1 MQDLAN
7 WWPEFWQ
14 QWQTPIRILAI
25 LLGTLIARW
34 ILLASVRRVLNQVEN
49 DTNGKLNHPDAKQAS
64 QSPIAKARV
73 IQRSRTLASVLSNL
87 ITWSLL
93 LFAVGAVLS
102 ELGVAVGALV
112 ASAGILGAA
121 LGFGAQSLVKD
132 LINGLFIIFEDQF
145 GVGDSVDLGEAR
157 GVIEN
162 VGLRVTQV
170 RDVNG
175 VLWYVRNGE
184 IIRVGNHSQGWSR
197 VILDIPLSY
206 KVNIEKARE
215 VILEAAKELVKD
227 SNFAKRMLGQPE
239 IWGIESITADQVVMR
254 LVQQVGPQD
263 ADDVARELRLR
274 VKKKLDAAKITLA
287 SDKNSIFVDV
297 PDSAKKPE
305 KAKK

>member
-1 MQDLAN
+1 
-7 WWPEFWQ
+7 
-14 QWQTPIRILAI
+14 
-25 LLGTLIARW
+25 
-34 ILLASVRRVLNQVEN
+34 
-49 DTNGKLNHPDAKQAS
+49 
-64 QSPIAKARV
+64 
-73 IQRSRTLASVLSNL
+73 
-87 ITWSLL
+87 
-93 LFAVGAVLS
+93 
-102 ELGVAVGALV
+102 
-112 ASAGILGAA
+112 
-121 LGFGAQSLVKD
+121 VKD

-227 SNFAKRMLGQPE
+227 SKFSKRMLGQPE

-287 SDKNSIFVDV
+287 SDKNAIFVDV
-297 PDSAKKPE
+297 PG
-305 KAKK
+305 KATK

>member
-1 MQDLAN
+1 MQDLAG

-14 QWQTPIRILAI
+14 QWQTPIRIVAI
-25 LLGTLIARW
+25 LVGTVIARW
-34 ILLASVRRVLNQVEN
+34 ALLISVSRVLKQVEN
-49 DTNGKLNHPDAKQAS
+49 GTKGKPAGAETRS
-64 QSPIAKARV
+64 QSPISKARV
-73 IQRSRTLASVLSNL
+73 IRRAKTLASVMSNL

-184 IIRVGNHSQGWSR
+184 IIRVGNQSQGWSR

-206 KVNIEKARE
+206 KVNIDKARE
-215 VILEAAKELVKD
+215 AILEAAKELVKD
-227 SNFAKRMLGQPE
+227 SSFAKRMLGQPE
-239 IWGIESITADQVVMR
+239 IWGIESVTADQVVMR

-263 ADDVARELRLR
+263 ADEVARELRLR
-274 VKKKLDAAKITLA
+274 IKNKLDAAKIPLA
-287 SDKNSIFVDV
+287 SEKNSIFVEV
-297 PDSAKKPE
+297 TG

>member
-1 MQDLAN
+1 MQDIAT

-14 QWQTPIRILAI
+14 QWQTPIRIAAI
-25 LLGTLIARW
+25 LLGTVIARW
-34 ILLASVRRVLNQVEN
+34 ALLVSVSRVLKQVEN
-49 DTNGKLNHPDAKQAS
+49 GTNGKLAQSAARTIS

-73 IQRSRTLASVLSNL
+73 IQRAKTLASVMSNL

-184 IIRVGNHSQGWSR
+184 IIRVGNQSQGWSR

-206 KVNIEKARE
+206 KANIDKARE
-215 VILEAAKELVKD
+215 AILQAAQELVKD

-239 IWGIESITADQVVMR
+239 IWGIESVTADQVVMR

-263 ADDVARELRLR
+263 ADEVARELRLR
-274 VKKKLDAAKITLA
+274 IKNKLDAAKIALA
-287 SDKNSIFVDV
+287 SEK
-297 PDSAKKPE
+297 SAIYVE
-305 KAKK
+305 VAGKASK

>member
-1 MQDLAN
+1 VLKGIESGTGGKLAN
-7 WWPEFWQ
+7 S
-14 QWQTPIRILAI
+14 
-25 LLGTLIARW
+25 
-34 ILLASVRRVLNQVEN
+34 ASNALNQ
-49 DTNGKLNHPDAKQAS
+49 
-64 QSPIAKARV
+64 SPLAKARV
-73 IQRSRTLASVLSNL
+73 VQRAKTLASVMSNL

-93 LFAVGAVLS
+93 LFAAGAVLS

-121 LGFGAQSLVKD
+121 IGFGAQSLVKD

-157 GVIEN
+157 GVIES

-184 IIRVGNHSQGWSR
+184 IIRVGNQSQGWSR

-206 KVNIEKARE
+206 SVNIEKAKQA
-215 VILEAAKELVKD
+215 ILEAATELVKD
-227 SNFAKRMLGQPE
+227 STFAKRMIGKPE
-239 IWGIESITADQVVMR
+239 IWGIESVTADQVVMR

-274 VKKKLDAAKITLA
+274 VKNKLDAAKITLA
-287 SDKNSIFVDV
+287 SDKNSIFVDI
-297 PDSAKKPE
+297 AG

>member
-1 MQDLAN
+1 MQDIAN

-14 QWQTPIRILAI
+14 QWQTPIRIAAI
-25 LLGTLIARW
+25 LLGTVIARW
-34 ILLASVRRVLNQVEN
+34 ALLISVSRVLKQVEN
-49 DTNGKLNHPDAKQAS
+49 GTNGKLAQSAARTVS

-73 IQRSRTLASVLSNL
+73 IQRAKTLASVMSNL

-175 VLWYVRNGE
+175 VLWYARNGE
-184 IIRVGNHSQGWSR
+184 IIRVGNQSQGWSR

-206 KVNIEKARE
+206 KVNIDKARE
-215 VILEAAKELVKD
+215 AILQAAQELVKD

-239 IWGIESITADQVVMR
+239 IWGIESVTADQVVMR

-263 ADDVARELRLR
+263 ADEVARELRLR
-274 VKKKLDAAKITLA
+274 IKNKLDAAKITLA
-287 SDKNSIFVDV
+287 SEKSSIYVEV
-297 PDSAKKPE
+297 TG
-305 KAKK
+305 KASK

>member
-1 MQDLAN
+1 MQDIAN

-14 QWQTPIRILAI
+14 QWQTPIRIAAI
-25 LLGTLIARW
+25 LLGTVIARW
-34 ILLASVRRVLNQVEN
+34 ALLISVSRVLKQVESG
-49 DTNGKLNHPDAKQAS
+49 TNGKLAQSAARTVS

-73 IQRSRTLASVLSNL
+73 IQRAKTLASVMSNL

-184 IIRVGNHSQGWSR
+184 IIRVGNQSQGWSR

-206 KVNIEKARE
+206 KVNIDKARDA
-215 VILEAAKELVKD
+215 ILQAAQELVKD

-239 IWGIESITADQVVMR
+239 IWGIESVTADQVVMR

-263 ADDVARELRLR
+263 ADEVARELRLR
-274 VKKKLDAAKITLA
+274 IKNKLDAAKITLA
-287 SDKNSIFVDV
+287 SEKSSIYVEV
-297 PDSAKKPE
+297 TG
-305 KAKK
+305 KASK

>member
-1 MQDLAN
+1 MQDIAS

-14 QWQTPIRILAI
+14 QWQTPIRIAAI
-25 LLGTLIARW
+25 LLGTVIARW
-34 ILLASVRRVLNQVEN
+34 ALLISVSRVLKQVEN
-49 DTNGKLNHPDAKQAS
+49 GTNGKLAQSAARTVS

-73 IQRSRTLASVLSNL
+73 IQRAKTLASVMSNL

-184 IIRVGNHSQGWSR
+184 IIRVGNQSQGWSR

-206 KVNIEKARE
+206 KANIDKARE
-215 VILEAAKELVKD
+215 AILQAAQELVKD

-239 IWGIESITADQVVMR
+239 IWGIESVTADQVVMR

-263 ADDVARELRLR
+263 ADEVARELRLR
-274 VKKKLDAAKITLA
+274 IKNKLDAAKIALA
-287 SDKNSIFVDV
+287 SEKSAIFVEV
-297 PDSAKKPE
+297 AG
-305 KAKK
+305 KASK

>member
-1 MQDLAN
+1 MQDLAS

-14 QWQTPIRILAI
+14 QWQTPIRIVAI
-25 LLGTLIARW
+25 LLGTVIARW
-34 ILLASVRRVLNQVEN
+34 ALLISVSRVLKQVESG
-49 DTNGKLNHPDAKQAS
+49 TNGKLPGAETRG
-64 QSPIAKARV
+64 QSPISKARV
-73 IQRSRTLASVLSNL
+73 IQRAKTLASVMSNL

-184 IIRVGNHSQGWSR
+184 IIRVGNQSQGWSR

-206 KVNIEKARE
+206 KVNIDKARAA
-215 VILEAAKELVKD
+215 ILEAATELVKD
-227 SNFAKRMLGQPE
+227 SSFAKRMLGQPE
-239 IWGIESITADQVVMR
+239 IWGIESVTADQVVMR

-263 ADDVARELRLR
+263 ADEVARELRLR
-274 VKKKLDAAKITLA
+274 IKNKLDSAKITLA
-287 SDKNSIFVDV
+287 SDKTSIFVEV
-297 PDSAKKPE
+297 TG
-305 KAKK
+305 KASK

>member
-49 DTNGKLNHPDAKQAS
+49 GTNGKLNHQDAKQSS

-227 SNFAKRMLGQPE
+227 SSFAKRMLGQPE

-287 SDKNSIFVDV
+287 SDKNSIFVEV
-297 PDSAKKPE
+297 PG

>member
-1 MQDLAN
+1 MQDIAS

-14 QWQTPIRILAI
+14 QWQTPIRIAAI
-25 LLGTLIARW
+25 LLGTVIARW
-34 ILLASVRRVLNQVEN
+34 ALLISVSRVLKQVEN
-49 DTNGKLNHPDAKQAS
+49 GTNGKLAQSAARTVS

-73 IQRSRTLASVLSNL
+73 IQRAKTLASVMSNL

-184 IIRVGNHSQGWSR
+184 IIRVGNQSQGWSR

-206 KVNIEKARE
+206 KVNIDKARE
-215 VILEAAKELVKD
+215 AILQGAGELVKD

-239 IWGIESITADQVVMR
+239 IWGIESVTADQVVMR

-263 ADDVARELRLR
+263 ADEVARELRLR
-274 VKKKLDAAKITLA
+274 IKNKLDAAKITLA
-287 SDKNSIFVDV
+287 SEKTSIYVEV
-297 PDSAKKPE
+297 TG
-305 KAKK
+305 KASK

>member
-1 MQDLAN
+1 MQELAN

-14 QWQTPIRILAI
+14 QWQTPIRIFTI
-25 LLGTLIARW
+25 LLGTVIARW
-34 ILLASVRRVLNQVEN
+34 ALLLSVSRVLRQVEN
-49 DTNGKLNHPDAKQAS
+49 GTRGKVGQPEAKVLG

-73 IQRSRTLASVLSNL
+73 TQRAKTLASVLSNL
-87 ITWSLL
+87 ITWSLV

-157 GVIEN
+157 GVIES

-184 IIRVGNHSQGWSR
+184 IIRVGNQSQGWSR

-215 VILEAAKELVKD
+215 VILNAANELVKD
-227 SNFAKRMLGQPE
+227 SGFAKRMLGKPE
-239 IWGIESITADQVVMR
+239 IWGIESITADQVVLR

-274 VKKKLDAAKITLA
+274 IKNKLDAAKITLA
-287 SDKNSIFVDV
+287 SDRNQIFVDV
-297 PDSAKKPE
+297 RG
-305 KAKK
+305 KANG

>member
-49 DTNGKLNHPDAKQAS
+49 GTNGKLSHQDAKQSS

-227 SNFAKRMLGQPE
+227 SKFSKRMLGQPE

-287 SDKNSIFVDV
+287 SDKNAIFVDV
-297 PDSAKKPE
+297 PG
-305 KAKK
+305 KATK

>member
-1 MQDLAN
+1 MQNFLT
-7 WWPEFWQ
+7 WWPAFWQ
-14 QWQTPIRILAI
+14 QWHTLIRIVLI
-25 LLGTLIARW
+25 LVGTVLVRW
-34 ILLASVRRVLNQVEN
+34 ALLVAVSRVVKQIEAGTRDKSAGSAV
-49 DTNGKLNHPDAKQAS
+49 KAANH
-64 QSPIAKARV
+64 SPIAKARV
-73 IQRSRTLASVLSNL
+73 IQRAKTLASVMSNL

-93 LFAVGAVLS
+93 LFAAGSVLG

-121 LGFGAQSLVKD
+121 LGFGAQSLVRD
-132 LINGLFIIFEDQF
+132 LISGLFIIFEDQF
-145 GVGDSVDLGEAR
+145 GVGDSVDLGEAK

-197 VILDIPLSY
+197 VVLDIPFSY
-206 KVNIEKARE
+206 NVKIEKAQAS
-215 VILEAAKELVKD
+215 ILDAAIELYND
-227 SNFAKRMLGQPE
+227 NTFAKRMLSKPE
-239 IWGIESITADQVVMR
+239 VWGIQSITGDQVVIR

-274 VKKKLDAAKITLA
+274 IKTKLDSAKITLA
-287 SDKNSIFVDV
+287 SEKTAIFVEV
-297 PDSAKKPE
+297 GG
-305 KAKK
+305 KAFK